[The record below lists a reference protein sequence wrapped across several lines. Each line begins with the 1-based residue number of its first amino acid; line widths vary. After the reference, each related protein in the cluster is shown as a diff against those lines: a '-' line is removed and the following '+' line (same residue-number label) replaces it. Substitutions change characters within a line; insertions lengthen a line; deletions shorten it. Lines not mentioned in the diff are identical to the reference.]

1 MPSTYGSILS
11 YLKGTGIGQVH
22 VVTSKGVWPPQSL
35 LQSLVVKSRF
45 VGRGFQASKGLIN
58 LRRSVDW
65 PLNKKTTE
73 SQALLNTASA
83 KEIARN
89 LEEFHAQ
96 AFDDPTVRARDLS
109 SSKRI
114 TV

>member
-1 MPSTYGSILS
+1 M
-11 YLKGTGIGQVH
+11 
-22 VVTSKGVWPPQSL
+22 
-35 LQSLVVKSRF
+35 
-45 VGRGFQASKGLIN
+45 
-58 LRRSVDW
+58 DW

-83 KEIARN
+83 KEN

-109 SSKRI
+109 SSKRQCDQRCPFAVI
-114 TV
+114 RRDPKSQ